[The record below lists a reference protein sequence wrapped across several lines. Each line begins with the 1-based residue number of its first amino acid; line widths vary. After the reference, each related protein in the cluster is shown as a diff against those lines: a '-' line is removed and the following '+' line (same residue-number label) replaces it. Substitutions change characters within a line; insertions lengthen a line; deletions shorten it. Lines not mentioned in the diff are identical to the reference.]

1 MKGFG
6 DFSAVLLFL
15 RVHDWS
21 YYNLVLLMKAR
32 RLVGRLG
39 VLQIKRG
46 STEVYK
52 DSIIIGLGLG

>member
-1 MKGFG
+1 MFFG

-15 RVHDWS
+15 RVHDWG